1 MEGRDDAALA
11 HTRSRAAQ
19 PKLLVAA
26 PIASSL
32 AHGPPSTNIYLQ
44 FDQGFG
50 SVSDQIEGTRFNYIG
65 TSPQI
70 SMYEKMR
77 ANRTSMNPASY
88 TFGTWQQ

>member
-1 MEGRDDAALA
+1 MEGRDDAALS
-11 HTRSRAAQ
+11 HTRARAAQ

-26 PIASSL
+26 PVAS
-32 AHGPPSTNIYLQ
+32 AMTANPPVTNIYLQ

-50 SVSDQIEGTRFNYIG
+50 SVSDQIEGTRFNYVG

-77 ANRTSMNPASY
+77 SNRTSMNPASF
-88 TFGTWQQ
+88 TLSNAW